1 MWLRGPKLRR
11 VKRGPAAAGAG
22 DGRDA
27 SSLEWQYAL
36 ATAVFAVLVIGIIF
50 LFGHLISR
58 SLSKRYLED
67 VLIAGKEEAQRLAQ
81 NMSQG
86 GGTDIYDVIEKRRE
100 VLDRSLT
107 GLSHRLVFTKITVTD
122 REGNVVYTVDQN
134 SRETLPQEVVSQH
147 LDVGSTLPDRSVRET
162 QDSYQIPA
170 PIGKVGEVILSVSKG
185 RLAERVVRLRHE
197 LLRQTITVAVVTL
210 LTLIGGFGFTWH
222 LVQRTRRL
230 ELQRREAEELAAL
243 GTLAANLAHEIR
255 NPLNSINLNLEML
268 EEDLECARNDARSS
282 LFSTRREVGRLGR
295 LVSDFLTYARP
306 AETAMQPVPLGALA
320 GEVVEF
326 LRAEARG
333 ESVHL
338 RLLSRDRDVRILG
351 DEGQLRQVLMN
362 LLLNAVQAV
371 SGLSPDRRVVEVGID
386 LDEDEQEAAVIV
398 RDRGIGVPEDEL
410 ATVRRAFV
418 TNRPGGTGLGLAIAE
433 RVAHGHGGRLELAN
447 RSPVGFEARLVLPI
461 PPGDVKMSGR
471 PTRTADG
478 GRGRKR

>member
-1 MWLRGPKLRR
+1 M
-11 VKRGPAAAGAG
+11 AAAGE
-22 DGRDA
+22 DGERDA
-27 SSLEWQYAL
+27 SALQWQYAL
-36 ATAVFAVLVIGIIF
+36 ATGVFAVLVIGIIF

-81 NMSQG
+81 NMSAG
-86 GGTDIYDVIEKRRE
+86 DGTDIYDVIEKRRE

-122 REGNVVYTVDQN
+122 RDGNVVYTVDQN
-134 SRETLPQEVVSQH
+134 SRETLPQEIMNQR
-147 LDVGSTLPDRSVRET
+147 LDVGTTLPDRSVRET

-230 ELQRREAEELAAL
+230 EQQRREAEELAAL

-268 EEDLECARNDARSS
+268 EEDLGSTPGDARSS
-282 LFSTRREVGRLGR
+282 LTSTRHEVGRLGR

-306 AETAMQPVPLGALA
+306 ADTVMQPVSLGGLTS
-320 GEVVEF
+320 GVVEF
-326 LRAEARG
+326 LRAEARR
-333 ESVHL
+333 EAVHL
-338 RLLSRDRDVRILG
+338 RLLGRDRDIMIRG

-371 SGLSPDRRVVEVGID
+371 SGMSPDRRVVEVGIE
-386 LDEDEQEAAVIV
+386 EDETEASVVV
-398 RDRGIGVPEDEL
+398 RDRGAGVPDEQL
-410 ATVRRAFV
+410 TRVRRAFV

-433 RVAHGHGGRLELAN
+433 RVAQGHGGRLELSN

-461 PPGDVKMSGR
+461 PRGDVKMSGR
-471 PTRTADG
+471 PTHAAEA

>member
-1 MWLRGPKLRR
+1 MWRRSPKSRR
-11 VKRGPAAAGAG
+11 AKRGSAAAGVDAL
-22 DGRDA
+22 RDA
-27 SSLEWQYAL
+27 SALQWQYAL
-36 ATAVFAVLVIGIIF
+36 ATAVFAILVIGIIF

-67 VLIAGKEEAQRLAQ
+67 VLIAGKEEAQRLAK
-81 NMSQG
+81 NMSEG

-134 SRETLPQEVVSQH
+134 SRETLPQEVVGQH

-197 LLRQTITVAVVTL
+197 LLKQTITVAVVTL

-230 ELQRREAEELAAL
+230 EQQRREAEELAAL

-268 EEDLECARNDARSS
+268 EEDLDSARDDARSS

-306 AETAMQPVPLGALA
+306 AETALQPVPLGALA
-320 GEVVEF
+320 AEVVEF

-333 ESVHL
+333 EGVHL
-338 RLLSRDRDVRILG
+338 RLLSPDRDIRILG

-371 SGLSPDRRVVEVGID
+371 CGLSPDRRVVEVGVEGG
-386 LDEDEQEAAVIV
+386 EDEVSVVV
-398 RDRGIGVPEDEL
+398 RDRGTGVPDEEL
-410 ATVRRAFV
+410 ARVRRAFV

-433 RVAHGHGGRLELAN
+433 RVAQGHGGRLELAN
-447 RSPVGFEARLVLPI
+447 RAPVGFEARLVLPM
-461 PPGDVKMSGR
+461 PAGDGKMSGR
-471 PTRTADG
+471 PTRTAGG